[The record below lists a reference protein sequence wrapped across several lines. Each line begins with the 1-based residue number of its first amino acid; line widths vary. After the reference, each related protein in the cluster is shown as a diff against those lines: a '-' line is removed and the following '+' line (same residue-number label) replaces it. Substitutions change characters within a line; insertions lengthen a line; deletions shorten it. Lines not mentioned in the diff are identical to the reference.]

1 MEKDKEITDVVF
13 LVVMNPDNKTKEA
26 VAYFP
31 NEWWNPSCNTHPAY
45 MHIGQHGAA
54 TEEWAVFSCDI
65 PEAEDAG
72 LVAELK
78 AELEGIGYNLNVLDA
93 KQWQNEKRKLYNGVK
108 AMEGGK

>member
-1 MEKDKEITDVVF
+1 MKDTETTDVVF
-13 LVVMNPDNKTKEA
+13 LVVKDSDNKGKEA

-54 TEEWAVFSCDI
+54 VEDWAVFSCDI

-72 LVAELK
+72 LVAKLK

-93 KQWQNEKRKLYNGVK
+93 KQWQNAKRKLYNCAR
-108 AMEGGK
+108 AMEG